1 VSLYEYRC
9 RVLRVV
15 DADTLHV
22 QVSLGLDAYQNL
34 TLRLHGLDAP
44 ERGTPA
50 GTAATEYVVAWI
62 AEYADLDGWLPL
74 ATVKDRREKYG
85 RYLGVLGTL
94 NDDLLAAGHAKPY
107 GGGVR

>member
-9 RVLRVV
+9 RVLRVI

-44 ERGTPA
+44 ERGTEA
-50 GTAATEYVVAWI
+50 GTAATDYVIAWI
-62 AEYADLDGWLPL
+62 TAHADTDGSLPL

-85 RYLGVLGTL
+85 RYLGVIGTL
-94 NDDLLAAGHAKPY
+94 NADLLAAGHARPY
-107 GGGVR
+107 GGGAR